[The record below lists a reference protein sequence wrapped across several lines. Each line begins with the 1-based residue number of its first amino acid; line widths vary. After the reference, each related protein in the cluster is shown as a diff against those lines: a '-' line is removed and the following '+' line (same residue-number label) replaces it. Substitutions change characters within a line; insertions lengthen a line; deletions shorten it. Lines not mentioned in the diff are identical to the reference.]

1 VSKSLAARLRD
12 RYYLA
17 PREAS
22 GGVAPGGMKG
32 VPMEQIT
39 LMVHL
44 LVALALIAL
53 ILLQRGKGSDIGASF
68 GAGASQTLFGSA
80 GSGNALTRM
89 TAWLAAIFFA
99 SSFGLAVI
107 ADNRTADE
115 DDLGFDIPDSAVV
128 SEQIEEGDMP
138 TLDTEPLTEGASDDA
153 PVLDGE

>member
-1 VSKSLAARLRD
+1 
-12 RYYLA
+12 
-17 PREAS
+17 
-22 GGVAPGGMKG
+22 
-32 VPMEQIT
+32 MEQIT

-89 TAWLAAIFFA
+89 TAWLSAVFFI

-115 DDLGFDIPDSAVV
+115 DDLGFEVPVSAAMEEPVLEGDVPVLNDEPESDIPFDDVPPA
-128 SEQIEEGDMP
+128 GD
-138 TLDTEPLTEGASDDA
+138 E
-153 PVLDGE
+153 

>member
-1 VSKSLAARLRD
+1 
-12 RYYLA
+12 
-17 PREAS
+17 
-22 GGVAPGGMKG
+22 
-32 VPMEQIT
+32 MEQIT

-44 LVALALIAL
+44 LVALALIGL

-89 TAWLAAIFFA
+89 TAWLSAIFFA

-115 DDLGFDIPDSAVV
+115 DDLGFDVPDSNIVV
-128 SEQIEEGDMP
+128 EQVENGDMP
-138 TLDTEPLTEGASDDA
+138 TAEFDPLTGGASDDA

>member
-1 VSKSLAARLRD
+1 
-12 RYYLA
+12 
-17 PREAS
+17 
-22 GGVAPGGMKG
+22 
-32 VPMEQIT
+32 MEQIT

-44 LVALALIAL
+44 LVAVALIAL

-89 TAWLAAIFFA
+89 TAWLSAVFFI

-115 DDLGFDIPDSAVV
+115 DDLGFELPAAAV
-128 SEQIEEGDMP
+128 IEETASERDVPVVDFEPETDMP
-138 TLDTEPLTEGASDDA
+138 FDDA
-153 PVLDGE
+153 PPAGED

>member
-1 VSKSLAARLRD
+1 
-12 RYYLA
+12 
-17 PREAS
+17 
-22 GGVAPGGMKG
+22 
-32 VPMEQIT
+32 MEQIT

-53 ILLQRGKGSDIGASF
+53 ILLQRGKGADIGASF

-89 TAWLAAIFFA
+89 TAWLSAIFFA

-107 ADNRTADE
+107 ADNRGASE
-115 DDLGFDIPDSAVV
+115 EDLGFDIPV
-128 SEQIEEGDMP
+128 SETAEMVEPVVPESDVPALEFDTEGDI
-138 TLDTEPLTEGASDDA
+138 PLDDA

>member
-1 VSKSLAARLRD
+1 
-12 RYYLA
+12 
-17 PREAS
+17 
-22 GGVAPGGMKG
+22 
-32 VPMEQIT
+32 MEQIT

-89 TAWLAAIFFA
+89 TAWLSAVFFI

-115 DDLGFDIPDSAVV
+115 DDLGFELPVTAASEEPVLESDVPVV
-128 SEQIEEGDMP
+128 DAELDGDMP
-138 TLDTEPLTEGASDDA
+138 LGDA
-153 PVLDGE
+153 PPVNDE

>member
-1 VSKSLAARLRD
+1 
-12 RYYLA
+12 
-17 PREAS
+17 
-22 GGVAPGGMKG
+22 
-32 VPMEQIT
+32 MEQIT

-44 LVALALIAL
+44 LVALALIGL

-89 TAWLAAIFFA
+89 TAWLSAIFFA

-115 DDLGFDIPDSAVV
+115 DDLGFDVPDSEIVV
-128 SEQIEEGDMP
+128 EQVQNGDMP
-138 TLDTEPLTEGASDDA
+138 TAEFEPLMGGASDDA

>member
-1 VSKSLAARLRD
+1 
-12 RYYLA
+12 
-17 PREAS
+17 
-22 GGVAPGGMKG
+22 
-32 VPMEQIT
+32 MEQIT

-44 LVALALIAL
+44 LVALALIGL

-89 TAWLAAIFFA
+89 TAWLSAIFFA

-115 DDLGFDIPDSAVV
+115 DDLGFDVPDSEIVV
-128 SEQIEEGDMP
+128 EQLQNGDMP
-138 TLDTEPLTEGASDDA
+138 TAEFEPLTGGASDDA

>member
-1 VSKSLAARLRD
+1 
-12 RYYLA
+12 
-17 PREAS
+17 
-22 GGVAPGGMKG
+22 
-32 VPMEQIT
+32 MEQIT

-44 LVALALIAL
+44 LVALALIGL

-89 TAWLAAIFFA
+89 TAWLSAIFFA

-115 DDLGFDIPDSAVV
+115 DDLGFDVPDSNIVV
-128 SEQIEEGDMP
+128 EQVENGDMP
-138 TLDTEPLTEGASDDA
+138 TAEFEPLTGAASDDA

>member
-1 VSKSLAARLRD
+1 
-12 RYYLA
+12 
-17 PREAS
+17 
-22 GGVAPGGMKG
+22 
-32 VPMEQIT
+32 MEQIT

-89 TAWLAAIFFA
+89 TAWLSAVFFI

-115 DDLGFDIPDSAVV
+115 GDLGFELPVSAAEEEPVLESDVPVLNDEPESDIPLDDVPPA
-128 SEQIEEGDMP
+128 GD
-138 TLDTEPLTEGASDDA
+138 E
-153 PVLDGE
+153 

>member
-1 VSKSLAARLRD
+1 
-12 RYYLA
+12 
-17 PREAS
+17 
-22 GGVAPGGMKG
+22 
-32 VPMEQIT
+32 MEQIT

-44 LVALALIAL
+44 LVAIALIGL

-89 TAWLAAIFFA
+89 TAWLSAIFFA

-115 DDLGFDIPDSAVV
+115 DDLGFDIPA
-128 SEQIEEGDMP
+128 SEIVEAPVEESDLP
-138 TLDTEPLTEGASDDA
+138 TGELDFPASGASDDA

>member
-1 VSKSLAARLRD
+1 
-12 RYYLA
+12 
-17 PREAS
+17 
-22 GGVAPGGMKG
+22 
-32 VPMEQIT
+32 MEQIT

-44 LVALALIAL
+44 LVALALIGL

-89 TAWLAAIFFA
+89 TAWLSAIFFA

-115 DDLGFDIPDSAVV
+115 DDLGFDVPDSEIVV
-128 SEQIEEGDMP
+128 EEVQNGDMP
-138 TLDTEPLTEGASDDA
+138 TAEFEPLTGGASDDA

>member
-1 VSKSLAARLRD
+1 
-12 RYYLA
+12 
-17 PREAS
+17 
-22 GGVAPGGMKG
+22 
-32 VPMEQIT
+32 MEQIT

-44 LVALALIAL
+44 LVALALIGL

-89 TAWLAAIFFA
+89 TAWLSAIFFA

-115 DDLGFDIPDSAVV
+115 DDLGFDVPDSNIVV
-128 SEQIEEGDMP
+128 EQVENGDMP
-138 TLDTEPLTEGASDDA
+138 TAEFEPLTGGASEDA

>member
-1 VSKSLAARLRD
+1 
-12 RYYLA
+12 
-17 PREAS
+17 
-22 GGVAPGGMKG
+22 
-32 VPMEQIT
+32 MEQIT

-89 TAWLAAIFFA
+89 TAWLSAVFFI

-107 ADNRTADE
+107 ADSRTADE
-115 DDLGFDIPDSAVV
+115 DDLGFEVPVSAAMEEPVLESDVPMLNDEPETDIPFDDVPPA
-128 SEQIEEGDMP
+128 GD
-138 TLDTEPLTEGASDDA
+138 E
-153 PVLDGE
+153 

>member
-1 VSKSLAARLRD
+1 
-12 RYYLA
+12 
-17 PREAS
+17 
-22 GGVAPGGMKG
+22 
-32 VPMEQIT
+32 MEQIT

-44 LVALALIAL
+44 LVALALIGL

-89 TAWLAAIFFA
+89 TAWLSAIFFA

-115 DDLGFDIPDSAVV
+115 DDLGFDVPDSEIVV
-128 SEQIEEGDMP
+128 EQVQNGDMP
-138 TLDTEPLTEGASDDA
+138 AAEFEPLTGGASDDA

>member
-1 VSKSLAARLRD
+1 
-12 RYYLA
+12 
-17 PREAS
+17 
-22 GGVAPGGMKG
+22 
-32 VPMEQIT
+32 MEQIT

-44 LVALALIAL
+44 LVAIALIAL

-89 TAWLAAIFFA
+89 TAWLSAIFFA

-128 SEQIEEGDMP
+128 SEQVEEGDMP
-138 TLDTEPLTEGASDDA
+138 TLDIEPLTEGASDDA
-153 PVLDGE
+153 SVLDGE

>member
-1 VSKSLAARLRD
+1 
-12 RYYLA
+12 
-17 PREAS
+17 
-22 GGVAPGGMKG
+22 
-32 VPMEQIT
+32 MEQIT

-53 ILLQRGKGSDIGASF
+53 ILLQRGKGTDIGASF

-89 TAWLAAIFFA
+89 TAWLSAIFFA

-107 ADNRTADE
+107 ADNRTAGE
-115 DDLGFDIPDSAVV
+115 DDLGFDVPVV
-128 SEQIEEGDMP
+128 EGSETEIIDNDMP
-138 TLDTEPLTEGASDDA
+138 ELEYETAGDLPLDDA

>member
-1 VSKSLAARLRD
+1 
-12 RYYLA
+12 
-17 PREAS
+17 
-22 GGVAPGGMKG
+22 
-32 VPMEQIT
+32 MEQIT

-44 LVALALIAL
+44 LVALALIGL

-89 TAWLAAIFFA
+89 TAWLSAIFFA

-107 ADNRTADE
+107 SDNRTADE
-115 DDLGFDIPDSAVV
+115 DDLGFDVPDSEIVV
-128 SEQIEEGDMP
+128 EQVQNGDMP
-138 TLDTEPLTEGASDDA
+138 TAEFEPLTGGASDDA